1 MKKLFIILTF
11 IICSNSAI
19 AEEPEYD
26 DLLNDNIKKY
36 GWKIQNSK
44 MTKIGEYPAEIHTL
58 TKSGYILKCLT
69 IYRVKNLQSH
79 CETP

>member
-11 IICSNSAI
+11 IICSNFAL

-26 DLLNDNIKKY
+26 DYLNENIKKY
-36 GWKIQNSK
+36 GWKIQTSK
-44 MTKIGEYPAEIHTL
+44 ITTIGENPAEIHTL
-58 TKSGYILKCLT
+58 TKSGYILKCIT
-69 IYRVKNLQSH
+69 IYRVGNLRSY